1 MASRSEPAPELAVVV
16 TSSGFELLTI
26 VIVPLDTVKLLLPWV
41 NIVLAGL
48 LSVPLTEFAEESER
62 LPVLVKF
69 AERVIFPVVLLPI
82 VRFPAVML
90 LSSVWVSPRFEVLSA
105 PPRSTPAPSDWMT
118 TWPAVVALTL
128 PNRRIVLVFSVISL
142 AAERMPP
149 ELRSIPTPDEVLP
162 GVVPDK
168 LSVAR
173 VPVVLKLDE
182 FSRVIPLELVPV
194 PKLMPLT
201 SSVPLTVLSVDESA

>member
-16 TSSGFELLTI
+16 TSSGFGLLII

-62 LPVLVKF
+62 LPDRVKF

-90 LSSVWVSPRFEVLSA
+90 LSSAWVSPRFEVLSA
-105 PPRSTPAPSDWMT
+105 PPRLMPAPSDWMT
-118 TWPAVVALTL
+118 TVPAVVALTVPVRFTL
-128 PNRRIVLVFSVISL
+128 FAVRLIIPPLL
-142 AAERMPP
+142 AMRSFDDDD
-149 ELRSIPTPDEVLP
+149 SIPIPD
-162 GVVPDK
+162 
-168 LSVAR
+168 
-173 VPVVLKLDE
+173 
-182 FSRVIPLELVPV
+182 
-194 PKLMPLT
+194 
-201 SSVPLTVLSVDESA
+201 

>member
-16 TSSGFELLTI
+16 TSSGFELLII

-62 LPVLVKF
+62 LPDRVKF

-90 LSSVWVSPRFEVLSA
+90 LSSAWVSPRFEVLSA
-105 PPRSTPAPSDWMT
+105 PPRLMPAPSDWMT
-118 TWPAVVALTL
+118 TVPADVAFT
-128 PNRRIVLVFSVISL
+128 
-142 AAERMPP
+142 
-149 ELRSIPTPDEVLP
+149 
-162 GVVPDK
+162 
-168 LSVAR
+168 
-173 VPVVLKLDE
+173 VPVSVKLLAV
-182 FSRVIPLELVPV
+182 RVIRPPLLPI
-194 PKLMPLT
+194 
-201 SSVPLTVLSVDESA
+201 LSPEAIDRIPIPD